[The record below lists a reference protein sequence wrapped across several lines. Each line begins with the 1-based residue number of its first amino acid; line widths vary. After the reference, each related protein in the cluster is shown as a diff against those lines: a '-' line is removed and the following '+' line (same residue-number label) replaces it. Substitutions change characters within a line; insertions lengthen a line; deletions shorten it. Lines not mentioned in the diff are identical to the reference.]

1 MYSPLS
7 CDRMRNSPRETFKIN
22 KGANMKINIDY
33 SRDDLLT
40 ESGKTIL
47 KDRYLLPT
55 EASPQDG
62 FARAA
67 KTFADDQAH
76 AQRLYDYASKLWFM
90 FSTPVLSNGG
100 TTRGLPISCFLNYV
114 DDSREGLADHYTEN
128 IWLSSMGGGI
138 GGYWGDVRSQ
148 GMATSI
154 GNKTTGVIP
163 FMHVVDSQMT
173 AFHQGATRRGS
184 YASYMDVSHP
194 EIVEF
199 IEMRKPTGGDIHRK
213 NLNLHHGINITD
225 AFMEAVQKGDSWDLI
240 DPHTK
245 QVIKTTDARTLWIKI
260 LETRIA
266 TGEPYISFID
276 TVNAALPE
284 SQKKLGLKFNHSNLC
299 SEITLPTAKDRTAV
313 CCLSSVN
320 LEYFDE
326 WKDNKL
332 FIEDLVRML
341 DNVLDHFITSAP
353 SYMWRAVNSAR
364 CERAIGLGAMG
375 LHSYFQKREVAM
387 DGEKSKDINDY
398 IFKHIHN
405 EAQSANEKLGAER
418 GSPADMEGTGLRHSH
433 VIAIAPNASSSVI
446 CGGTSPSIEP
456 LRANA
461 FSQKTLSGTFLMKN
475 KYLERVLIRHDRN
488 NKEVWKSI
496 VTNGGSVQHLDFL
509 SDEEKKVFKT
519 AIEMDQRLLV
529 DLAADRQQYICQS
542 QSLNLF
548 LPPDVDT
555 KTLHGIHLRAW
566 KGKVKTLYYMR
577 SQALKKVENLSSQI
591 ERTIRQDYQQEEAAC
606 VACEA

>member
-1 MYSPLS
+1 MK
-7 CDRMRNSPRETFKIN
+7 NSPRETFKIN
-22 KGANMKINIDY
+22 KGAYMKINIDY
-33 SRDDLLT
+33 SRDELLT
-40 ESGKTIL
+40 DSGKTIL

-90 FSTPVLSNGG
+90 FSTPILSNGG

-138 GGYWGDVRSQ
+138 GGYWGNVRSQ

-213 NLNLHHGINITD
+213 NLNLHHGINVTD
-225 AFMEAVQKGDSWDLI
+225 AFMEAVQKGEAWNLI

-245 QVIKTTDARTLWIKI
+245 QVIKTIDARTLWIKI

-341 DNVLDHFITSAP
+341 DNVLEHFITSAP

-364 CERAIGLGAMG
+364 CERAIGLGTMG

-387 DGEKSKDINDY
+387 DGEKSKDINDF

-405 EAQSANEKLGAER
+405 EAQAANEKLGAER

-475 KYLERVLIRHDRN
+475 KYLERVLLKHDRN

-509 SDEEKKVFKT
+509 SDEEKAVFKT
-519 AIEMDQRLLV
+519 AIEMNQRHLV